1 VAGAAEVTRGSEV
14 LDRLGP
20 GDCFGETPYFEDR
33 GARLASVTSATAM
46 TLIEIPAVVVDNASD
61 SCQKQFNR
69 AFVRV
74 LIDRMSRLTRANARL
89 TTQLLEGQPRKG

>member
-1 VAGAAEVTRGSEV
+1 
-14 LDRLGP
+14 
-20 GDCFGETPYFEDR
+20 
-33 GARLASVTSATAM
+33 M

-74 LIDRMSRLTRANARL
+74 LIDRMNRLTRSNARL
-89 TTQLLEGQPRKG
+89 TTELLKRQPRKG